1 MRVISQSGMVDV
13 PYENFVF
20 SCTKDNYIVCTRDTV
35 APPSEIVR
43 SEMAKYSSREKA
55 LKVIDMLHDTY
66 RLNQYALSVISGT
79 ALERRKVIERLTL
92 QESID
97 VENIFSTANSA
108 CIFQFPSD
116 DDLEE

>member
-1 MRVISQSGMVDV
+1 MRVISQNGMVDV
-13 PYENFVF
+13 PYENVAL
-20 SCTKDNYIVCTRDTV
+20 TV
-35 APPSEIVR
+35 DKSDGYVIHGHTSYEYKACLL
-43 SEMAKYSSREKA
+43 AKYSTEEKA

-116 DDLEE
+116 EDLED